1 MGDTKYFPN
10 SGKYLSSHLKC
21 SLTSI
26 LNGNKEGKNIYKNQ
40 DLPDYLI
47 LKSGFLTN
55 QKKGVTHVYQMH
67 KHTFHRTC
75 R

>member
-26 LNGNKEGKNIYKNQ
+26 LNGNKEGKIYK
-40 DLPDYLI
+40 
-47 LKSGFLTN
+47 KSGFT
-55 QKKGVTHVYQMH
+55 
-67 KHTFHRTC
+67 
-75 R
+75 